1 MRMKIKLIG
10 SDEHPTFTI
19 NNVYEVLALTTR
31 GANAPCDAI
40 VIDDNGVPRE
50 TQQLIS
56 TRWEILSL
64 EIFGCTSLV

>member
-1 MRMKIKLIG
+1 MKIKLIG

-56 TRWEILSL
+56 TRW
-64 EIFGCTSLV
+64 